1 MRGVWHCVC
10 ARAGVFFHS
19 SIQHLGAIRSA
30 SVKRLVPFFT
40 VAQGITLLG
49 ETLQPAVATGMLLI
63 FSGFMLLVL
72 ESRRKAGAAGSQ
84 DPAHTP
90 AWSQAS
96 RWLNAGIVYGVVSAL
111 AYATGNVSRKFG
123 LEVLPNP
130 AFGAMFGALVGT
142 VLFLAAATRLQSYR
156 VAVVSA
162 VTVFNPWLLG
172 AAVIMIN

>member
-72 ESRRKAGAAGSQ
+72 ESRRKAGAAG
-84 DPAHTP
+84 
-90 AWSQAS
+90 SQAS